1 MFVFDYEKNQ
11 QYLIKNVFIDN
22 NYIQKLKVY
31 IKICKI
37 NVYYIYVK
45 LFVKNIVINYIN
57 INENKVQVM
66 LIENIFFGKYI

>member
-1 MFVFDYEKNQ
+1 MECLFLIMKKNQ

-45 LFVKNIVINYIN
+45 LFFKNIVVSYIN
-57 INENKVQVM
+57 INENIVQIM
-66 LIENIFFGKYI
+66 LIEDIFW